1 MLFKNYIG
9 LIDFGDDGYKGK
21 SFNDKANN
29 GLVFMYIPLNDSYTQ
44 PVGVF
49 ASKGPT
55 KGVVIAQL
63 ILKAIT
69 LFEKAGAFIHGIVC
83 DGATPNRRFWTEMGI
98 SGKLNEV
105 KNWFEHPNDPNIKIF
120 IFSDTLHLFKN
131 IRNSL
136 YNKKNLR
143 LVTLYNTLFY
153 CDL

>member
-9 LIDFGDDGYKGK
+9 LIDFGDDGDKGK
-21 SFNDKANN
+21 SFNDKANH
-29 GLVFMYIPLNDSYTQ
+29 GLVFMFIPLNDSYAQ

-69 LFEKAGAFIHGIVC
+69 LLEKAGAFIQGIVC
-83 DGATPNRRFWTEMGI
+83 DGAAPNRKFWTEMGI

-105 KNWFEHPNDPNIKIF
+105 KNWFEHPNDPNRKIF
-120 IFSDTLHLFKN
+120 VFSDTPHLFKN
-131 IRNSL
+131 IRNRL
-136 YNKKNLR
+136 YNEKELK
-143 LVTLYNTLFY
+143 VS
-153 CDL
+153 DII